1 MVTIITAA
9 IVAGLTLAA
18 VVAVTYAAFRADNA
32 TGAAVEHYYLG
43 QNGVSSE

>member
-9 IVAGLTLAA
+9 IVAAITLAA
-18 VVAVTYAAFRADNA
+18 VVAVTYAAYKADNA
-32 TGAAVEHYYLG
+32 KGEPAERYYLG